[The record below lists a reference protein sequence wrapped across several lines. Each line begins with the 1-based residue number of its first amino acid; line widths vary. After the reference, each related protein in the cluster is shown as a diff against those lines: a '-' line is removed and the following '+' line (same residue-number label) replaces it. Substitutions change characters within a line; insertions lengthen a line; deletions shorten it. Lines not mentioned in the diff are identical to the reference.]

1 VVPGKDFLDSRVPIM
16 FNSDLTIELASP
28 PKIEDDVFYKNS
40 DQAETIFIHHG
51 SGILETMFGNLAFS
65 EGDYLVIPK
74 GIIYRFKFNSDDNRL
89 FIVASSAPV
98 FTPKRYRN
106 NFGQLLENSP
116 YCERDFRTPSELVVH
131 KELGDYLVKIKKNG
145 LIHDYIYAAH
155 PFDVVGWDGFL
166 FPYAFNIKD
175 FEPITGRIHL
185 PPPTHQTFEADGFV
199 ICSFVPRLYDYHP
212 DSIPAPY
219 NHSNID
225 SDELLYYVDGDFM
238 SRVGVKPGQLTLHPS
253 GIVHGPHPG
262 TIEASIGQKETPETA
277 VMVDTFKPLHLTQQA
292 LDLEYPDYHKSWV
305 KK

>member
-1 VVPGKDFLDSRVPIM
+1 
-16 FNSDLTIELASP
+16 
-28 PKIEDDVFYKNS
+28 
-40 DQAETIFIHHG
+40 
-51 SGILETMFGNLAFS
+51 MFGNIAFS

-74 GIIYRFKFNSDDNRL
+74 GVIYRFKFSSNENRL
-89 FIVASSAPV
+89 LITASASPV

-106 NFGQLLENSP
+106 NFGQLLEHSP
-116 YCERDFRTPSELVVH
+116 FCERDFRAPSELEVH

-145 LIHDYIYAAH
+145 LIHDYIYASH

-185 PPPTHQTFEADGFV
+185 PPPIHQTFESAGFV

-225 SDELLYYVDGDFM
+225 SDEVLYYVDGDFM
-238 SRVGVKPGQLTLHPS
+238 SRVGIKPGQLTLHPA

-262 TIEASIGQKETPETA
+262 TIEKSIGKKETLETA
-277 VMVDTFKPLHLTQQA
+277 VMVDTFNPLHLTQQA
-292 LDLEYPDYHKSWV
+292 LDLEDLDYYKSWV